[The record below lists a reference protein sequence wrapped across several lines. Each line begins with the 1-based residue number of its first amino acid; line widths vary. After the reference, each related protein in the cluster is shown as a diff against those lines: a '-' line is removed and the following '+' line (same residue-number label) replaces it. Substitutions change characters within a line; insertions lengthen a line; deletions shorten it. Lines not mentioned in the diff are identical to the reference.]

1 MLLTALSTS
10 TRNCVFIATR
20 VRCWPA
26 VNVSRL
32 ITGQQIPFT
41 DSVQSYRKE
50 VEEICQKFEES
61 REQFKAVT
69 NSVEHSR
76 NRLQL
81 MVTQACRDISAKE
94 EEEIAKIRNKS
105 RLLQDKVT
113 QIGQERG
120 AIYDKVLNSNR
131 DKMNRAEQIIASVK
145 DLIEQADDFELL
157 DLKPKVMHNLEFHKD
172 LQFESAQHSQS
183 FVGFKCH
190 DVVHDADL
198 GEILDEE
205 KWQLKTEFG
214 KEGEGGGEFKVAD
227 EVACF
232 SNGNIVV
239 IDTGN
244 KRLSTFN
251 STGCFKTTGV
261 QSQTEEG
268 TLKNPFDLAITC
280 DDMILIIDG
289 QNVKVYDNN
298 LKYIRQFPTHDDAE
312 GQSQSIPISIA
323 VDKKNRVAVAD
334 SGRKLIYVHNLDGS
348 TTSTISNEMIGNPCS
363 LAISNKGRLVFA
375 NTESM
380 RVLCVDFT
388 GNEVFNIKGTTGIDG
403 KPVTPTGVCC
413 DDAGDIYVS
422 VHCDTYGNCEV
433 HHYDPEGVHIGRVAH
448 GLYNPLGMTFTPAG
462 DLVVADTHS
471 VKIFQRV

>member
-1 MLLTALSTS
+1 
-10 TRNCVFIATR
+10 
-20 VRCWPA
+20 
-26 VNVSRL
+26 
-32 ITGQQIPFT
+32 
-41 DSVQSYRKE
+41 
-50 VEEICQKFEES
+50 
-61 REQFKAVT
+61 
-69 NSVEHSR
+69 
-76 NRLQL
+76 
-81 MVTQACRDISAKE
+81 MVTQACHDISAKE

-145 DLIEQADDFELL
+145 DLMQQADDFELL

-172 LQFESAQHSQS
+172 LQYESAQHSQS

-214 KEGEGGGEFKVAD
+214 KEGEGEFKVAD

-244 KRLSTFN
+244 KRLSTF
-251 STGCFKTTGV
+251 KTTGV
-261 QSQTEEG
+261 QSQIEEG

-280 DDMILIIDG
+280 DDMILVIDG
-289 QNVKVYDNN
+289 QNVKVYNNN

-312 GQSQSIPISIA
+312 GQSQSIPIGIA
-323 VDKKNRVAVAD
+323 VDKKNRLAVAD
-334 SGRKLIYVHNLDGS
+334 SGRKLI
-348 TTSTISNEMIGNPCS
+348 ICP
-363 LAISNKGRLVFA
+363 
-375 NTESM
+375 
-380 RVLCVDFT
+380 
-388 GNEVFNIKGTTGIDG
+388 
-403 KPVTPTGVCC
+403 
-413 DDAGDIYVS
+413 
-422 VHCDTYGNCEV
+422 
-433 HHYDPEGVHIGRVAH
+433 
-448 GLYNPLGMTFTPAG
+448 
-462 DLVVADTHS
+462 
-471 VKIFQRV
+471 